1 MFWYSKHTWAVA
13 RKLSL
18 LLEILQITPLKN
30 YTKGRLIWY
39 IIRLIRFIYDRMH
52 KINVDMINMEK
63 KISNSIEISQCC
75 QKHNIFSVN
84 LYNI

>member
-1 MFWYSKHTWAVA
+1 MSSVA

-39 IIRLIRFIYDRMH
+39 IIQWIQFIYDRMH

-63 KISNSIEISQCC
+63 N
-75 QKHNIFSVN
+75 N
-84 LYNI
+84 L

>member
-1 MFWYSKHTWAVA
+1 MSSVA

-18 LLEILQITPLKN
+18 LLKILQITPLKN
-30 YTKGRLIWY
+30 YTKGRFIWY
-39 IIRLIRFIYDRMH
+39 SIQWIQFIYDRMH
-52 KINVDMINMEK
+52 QISVDMINMEK

-84 LYNI
+84 LYDI